1 MNNKY
6 KGFIAVIISGIIFG
20 CMPLVA
26 KIIFN
31 NGGNS
36 ISLVFYRFLFT
47 CPVLYIINKKNN
59 ISMKISKEEL
69 KLIIIVSLF
78 GYSATAVLLFMSYN
92 YISTGLATTLHF
104 VYPIFVTIGCI
115 VFFKEKI
122 NFVKILCAVLCTFG
136 ISLFLQDLSLNNGLI
151 GIILSFL
158 SGITYSFYM
167 IIIEKSSLKDIPPFK
182 LTYYL
187 CLVSSVILL
196 IYSIIT
202 KTFTVDISLYGWIL
216 TVIFS
221 IVVSIG
227 AVTLLQVGIN
237 IIGSQSAAI
246 LSTFEPI
253 TSVLIGIIIFNEP
266 LNFKII
272 LGIIVIISSVILLA
286 IENNRSTKIS

>member
-6 KGFIAVIISGIIFG
+6 KGYIAVIISGMIFG

-31 NGGNS
+31 NGSNP

-47 CPVLYIINKKNN
+47 LPVLYLINKREN
-59 ISMKISKEEL
+59 ISMKVTKKEL
-69 KLIIIVSLF
+69 KLIIIVSIF
-78 GYSATAVLLFMSYN
+78 GYSSTAVLLFLSYN

-115 VFFKEKI
+115 LFFKEKL
-122 NFVKILCAVLCTFG
+122 NFVKILCAILCTLG
-136 ISLFLQDLSLNNGLI
+136 ISLFLQDLSINNGLI
-151 GIILSFL
+151 GIVLSFL

-167 IIIEKSSLKDIPPFK
+167 ILIEKSSLRDIPPFK

-187 CLVSSVILL
+187 CLVSSGILF

-202 KTFTVDISLYGWIL
+202 KTFTVQISLLGWIL

-221 IVVSIG
+221 IVVSVG

-253 TSVLIGIIIFNEP
+253 TSVLIGIVIFSEP
-266 LNFKII
+266 LNLKII
-272 LGIIVIISSVILLA
+272 LGIVIIISSVILLA
-286 IENNRSTKIS
+286 VENNKSART